1 MVNVGVTT
9 LLGVV
14 FWVAATRLYDPHT
27 VGRDAALIAAM
38 MELSVICQLNM
49 VNAVTRFLPTLEQ
62 GTARA
67 LLGAYAVTGTA
78 ALVLGFAFV
87 LVAPIASDQ
96 FRFLR
101 DDWPMGA
108 LYVLAQVLWTWF
120 ALEDAALTAM
130 RRAPW
135 VPVENGVF
143 AVLKIAALPLVLA
156 LGATHGVFLASVLP
170 VILLLIPVNLFLF
183 RTAIPEHLRRH
194 RSSGSLLQR
203 LSRRRLVGFMA
214 QDYGAS
220 VLAHASATALPVLVV
235 ALLGSSANAYFYI
248 PYTIVVAFTM
258 LFYGACTSLVV
269 EGALAEDRIRA
280 LAARIARLFGLIV
293 VPGTV
298 VLVAAAPLILLP
310 FGADYASEGTPV
322 LRILACGGLFRSANL
337 LYVAIARLQGKG
349 FRILAVHATEAV
361 LVLAGAAALA
371 KPLGL
376 EGVALGWLVAMA
388 TAQLAVLPSLV
399 RFFRSPETS
408 VAPQPAAAQ
417 PRPEEIAL
425 P

>member
-1 MVNVGVTT
+1 
-9 LLGVV
+9 
-14 FWVAATRLYDPHT
+14 
-27 VGRDAALIAAM
+27 
-38 MELSVICQLNM
+38 
-49 VNAVTRFLPTLEQ
+49 
-62 GTARA
+62 
-67 LLGAYAVTGTA
+67 
-78 ALVLGFAFV
+78 
-87 LVAPIASDQ
+87 
-96 FRFLR
+96 
-101 DDWPMGA
+101 
-108 LYVLAQVLWTWF
+108 
-120 ALEDAALTAM
+120 
-130 RRAPW
+130 
-135 VPVENGVF
+135 
-143 AVLKIAALPLVLA
+143 VLKIAALPLVLA

-183 RTAIPEHLRRH
+183 RTAIPEHLRRY

-298 VLVAAAPLILLP
+298 VLVVAAPLILLP
-310 FGADYASEGTPV
+310 FGADYASQGAPV

-376 EGVALGWLVAMA
+376 EGVALGWLIAMA